1 MPISSFHKVCL
12 DLYHNRYEEGKHT
25 VRFGPLS
32 LSPAAIHTHRAQLCT
47 LPGTKHGFLS
57 LLFLAS
63 LVAERKGLILD
74 QVFPPAGLGP
84 VDGP

>member
-1 MPISSFHKVCL
+1 MKKESTQSGL
-12 DLYHNRYEEGKHT
+12 DLCHC
-25 VRFGPLS
+25 PQLS
-32 LSPAAIHTHRAQLCT
+32 STPIGHRAQLCT

-63 LVAERKGLILD
+63 LVAERKDLILD
-74 QVFPPAGLGP
+74 QVFPPAGLDTVP